1 MKREKTDVLVIGA
14 GPAGTVA
21 AAMTN
26 KAGLKTLIVEKS
38 QFPRFVIGE
47 SLIPRVMD
55 HLDEAG
61 FLEAVNRANFQKKF
75 GARFLKEGKVCE
87 FDFSDR
93 FTRGWA
99 WTWQCPRADFDSI
112 LAREVEKQGVPVHYR
127 TGVTDV
133 VFDGTNSSVTVED
146 ADGEKRI
153 IDARF
158 IIDASGFARVLPNI
172 MGTAKPAKLPPRKA
186 MFVHCKDERRPEGR
200 EGWMITFVVH
210 RVDIWIWVIP
220 FSDGTTSL
228 RIVGNPDFFND
239 FEGSNADVMRAV
251 LEQDPNYRDR
261 FRDTEFLWEP
271 KILEAYSTST
281 SEMHGPGYAIV
292 GNAVEFLDPV
302 FSSGVMFA
310 TESGVTAGK
319 LAARELNGEAVDW
332 PVEYEKYI
340 QDAVHVFATYVKSW
354 YDGALQ
360 DVFFA
365 DNPSHDIKRQLSS
378 ILAGYVWDK
387 KNPFVRKHDTLVYTL
402 SKFIRDGRKIN
413 APESVPSEKI

>member
-1 MKREKTDVLVIGA
+1 MKREQTDVLVIGA

-21 AAMTN
+21 ASMTN
-26 KAGLKTLIVEKS
+26 KAGLKTMIVEKS
-38 QFPRFVIGE
+38 TFPRFVIGE

-61 FLEAVNRANFQKKF
+61 FMEAINQANFQKKF
-75 GARFLKEGKVCE
+75 GARFLKGDRVCE

-93 FTRGWA
+93 FTNGWA

-112 LAREVEKQGVPVHYR
+112 LAKEVERQGVPVHYK
-127 TGVTDV
+127 TGVTAV
-133 VFDGTNSSVTVED
+133 EFEGTNSSVTVEN
-146 ADGEKRI
+146 ADGEKSI
-153 IDARF
+153 IDAKF
-158 IIDASGFARVLPNI
+158 IIDASGYARVLPNL
-172 MGTAKPAKLPPRKA
+172 MGTAKTAKLPPRKA

-220 FSDGTTSL
+220 FSNGTTSL
-228 RIVGNPDFFND
+228 GVVGNPDFFKD
-239 FEGSNADVMRAV
+239 FEGTNEEIIRAII
-251 LEQDPNYRDR
+251 EQDPTYNDR
-261 FRDTEFLWEP
+261 FRGTEFLWEP
-271 KILEAYSTST
+271 KILEAYSAST

-292 GNAVEFLDPV
+292 GNSVEFLDPV

-310 TESGVTAGK
+310 TESGILAGK
-319 LAARELNGEAVDW
+319 LAAKQLTGETVNW
-332 PVEYEKYI
+332 EVEYEKYI
-340 QDAVHVFATYVKSW
+340 QDAVNVFATYVKTW

-360 DVFFA
+360 DVFFV
-365 DNPSHDIKRQLSS
+365 DSPNQGIKQQLSS

-402 SKFIRDGRKIN
+402 SKFIKEGRF
-413 APESVPSEKI
+413 ELVS

>member
-26 KAGLKTLIVEKS
+26 KAGLKTTIVEKS
-38 QFPRFVIGE
+38 TFPRFVIGE

-61 FLEAVNRANFQKKF
+61 FMNAINEANFQKKF
-75 GARFLKEGKVCE
+75 GARFLKNDRVCE

-93 FTRGWA
+93 FTNGWA

-112 LAREVEKQGVPVHYR
+112 LAKEVERQGVPVHYQ
-127 TGVTDV
+127 TGVTAV
-133 VFDGTNSSVTVED
+133 EFQGTDSSVTVENS
-146 ADGEKRI
+146 AGEKTI
-153 IDARF
+153 IDAKF
-158 IIDASGFARVLPNI
+158 IIDASGYARVLPTLL
-172 MGTAKPAKLPPRKA
+172 GTAKTAKLPPRKA
-186 MFVHCKDERRPEGR
+186 MFVHCKDHKRPEGR

-220 FSDGTTSL
+220 FSNGVTSL
-228 RIVGNPDFFND
+228 GVVGNPDFFNE
-239 FEGSNADVMRAV
+239 FEGSNEEIIRAII
-251 LEQDPNYRDR
+251 EQDPNYRDR

-271 KILEAYSTST
+271 RVLEAYSAST
-281 SEMHGPGYAIV
+281 SEMFGPGYAVV
-292 GNAVEFLDPV
+292 GNSVEFLDPV

-310 TESGVTAGK
+310 TESGVLAGK
-319 LAARELNGEAVDW
+319 LAARQLQGGTVDW
-332 PVEYEKYI
+332 AIEYEKYI
-340 QDAVHVFATYVKSW
+340 QDAVDVFATYVKTW

-360 DVFFA
+360 DIFFVEKP
-365 DNPSHDIKRQLSS
+365 NQGIKQQLSS

-402 SKFIRDGRKIN
+402 SKFIREGRL
-413 APESVPSEKI
+413 ELVS